1 MMGLGRDG
9 WWGATSTRC
18 AMGFLCITRFVGGGK
33 GGRLAHA
40 IAWLQ
45 RLRWEGLG
53 RSGHGMVSTVR

>member
-1 MMGLGRDG
+1 MGGGEYTLCDG
-9 WWGATSTRC
+9 V
-18 AMGFLCITRFVGGGK
+18 LCITRFWGRGEDK

-53 RSGHGMVSTVR
+53 RSG